1 MSKDRIEVSRR
12 DVLRGAGVAAFLGA
26 AVPALGDERKT
37 ETGIR
42 QFGPGPEKLQFQING
57 KRVSVEVEPRVT
69 LLDALRDR
77 IGMTGTKRVCDGGAC
92 GACTVMVNG
101 KTVNSCMMLAVD
113 ASGSTIRTI
122 EGLEQGGKLHPIQ
135 EAFITQDA
143 AQCGFCT
150 PGMIMSCTALLET
163 GLPET
168 GPEPTEEQIR
178 EAVAGNLCRCGTYP
192 HVFAACREA
201 ATVMKE
207 SSR

>member
-1 MSKDRIEVSRR
+1 MSKDRFEVSRR

-26 AVPALGDERKT
+26 AAPALGDEKKT
-37 ETGIR
+37 QSGIR

-57 KRVSVEVEPRVT
+57 KRVAVEVEPRVT

-101 KTVNSCMMLAVD
+101 KTVNACMMLAVD
-113 ASGSTIRTI
+113 AAGAKIRTI
-122 EGLEQGGKLHPIQ
+122 EGLEQNGKLHPVH
-135 EAFITQDA
+135 EAFITNDA

-150 PGMIMSCTALLET
+150 PGMIMSCTALVES
-163 GLPET
+163 GV
-168 GPEPTEEQIR
+168 EPTEEQIR

-192 HVFAACREA
+192 HVFTACREA
-201 ATVMKE
+201 AATMKE
-207 SSR
+207 SGR